1 MSFSE
6 PGGLVL
12 PADELS
18 ALNNRMQESADLSYW
33 ELLIP
38 HSANDPPKRLKLLGD
53 MLHRLWSE
61 LQLTAMKNTVRPF
74 AHTDDA
80 VKFLQNMDAEERQ
93 QWDSEIIQAVMEGGW
108 SRIIGH
114 SEFPLTSGMF
124 RTNAS
129 GQRN

>member
-18 ALNNRMQESADLSYW
+18 ALNNRMQQSAWQW
-33 ELLIP
+33 ELLIT
-38 HSANDPPKRLKLLGD
+38 HSANDPPKRLELLATI
-53 MLHRLWSE
+53 LNSLWSR
-61 LQLTAMKNTVRPF
+61 LQLTTVKNSVRPF
-74 AHTDDA
+74 ADTNDA

-93 QWDSEIIQAVMEGGW
+93 QWNSEITQAVNGGEW
-108 SRIIGH
+108 SRVIGH
-114 SEFPLTSGMF
+114 SELPLTSGMF

-129 GQRN
+129 EQRN

>member
-18 ALNNRMQESADLSYW
+18 ALNNRMQRVARRSYW
-33 ELLIP
+33 ELLIT
-38 HSANDPPKRLKLLGD
+38 HSANDPPDRLEVLGD

-61 LQLTAMKNTVRPF
+61 SQLTAVKNTVLPF
-74 AHTDDA
+74 AHANDA

-93 QWDSEIIQAVMEGGW
+93 QWDREIIQAIKGGEW

-114 SEFPLTSGMF
+114 SECPLTSGMF

>member
-6 PGGLVL
+6 HGGLVL

-18 ALNNRMQESADLSYW
+18 AFNNRMQENADLSYW
-33 ELLIP
+33 ELGLTQ
-38 HSANDPPKRLKLLGD
+38 SANDPLRRLKLLGF

-61 LQLTAMKNTVRPF
+61 FQRTTAKNTVCTF
-74 AHTDDA
+74 SDTDDA
-80 VKFLQNMDAEERQ
+80 IKFLENMDAEERQ
-93 QWDSEIIQAVMEGGW
+93 EWDSEITRAVMEGEW